1 MNRILLGGLVALAL
15 VGLGAFWWQGRA
27 QIERGAP
34 FTVSFMCIL
43 SLMLSSLR
51 RGPMPARWRGAGS
64 CRLRGA

>member
-34 FTVSFMCIL
+34 PPAPIETRDPLPEIPATWL
-43 SLMLSSLR
+43 AR
-51 RGPMPARWRGAGS
+51 RRQW
-64 CRLRGA
+64 